1 VLLFPIIEKDR
12 ELNKFKMSRVNMG
25 LVSHHCHIHCLYT
38 NAKLHPGVLLSN
50 LFQCHLCLRVF
61 MAGGPDLL
69 PTFGASRRESTSYM
83 LQPNHHGPRLNR
95 IRSSCYPSTTRPS
108 YRRRCPYPIV
118 VPCTEAT
125 SISDH
130 CALNSCHR
138 FPSRVQRNSTAS
150 AAMVADS

>member
-83 LQPNHHGPRLNR
+83 LQQTIMTRASTVFGALATPAPPVRVTAVDVLT
-95 IRSSCYPSTTRPS
+95 PS
-108 YRRRCPYPIV
+108 
-118 VPCTEAT
+118 
-125 SISDH
+125 
-130 CALNSCHR
+130 
-138 FPSRVQRNSTAS
+138 
-150 AAMVADS
+150 